1 MNKTTDV
8 KLLFRT
14 INKGLNEIEE
24 LPVAERRRTLDA
36 LKEINERLCD
46 YVIDLVEHVNK
57 KTK

>member
-1 MNKTTDV
+1 MNKIADV
-8 KLLFRT
+8 KSLFRT

-24 LPVAERRRTLDA
+24 LPLTERRRTIEA
-36 LKEINERLCD
+36 LKEINEKLCD